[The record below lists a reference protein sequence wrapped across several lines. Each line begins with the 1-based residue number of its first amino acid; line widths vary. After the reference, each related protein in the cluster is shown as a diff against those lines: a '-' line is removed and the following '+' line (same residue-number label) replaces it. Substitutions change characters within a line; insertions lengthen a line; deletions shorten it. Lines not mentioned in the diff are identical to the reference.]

1 MLITRDFITTRN
13 WAFDSAGFTSRKQ
26 SFRSL
31 DNGGAEI
38 NLDIPGINPDDID
51 VEVAPELLN
60 ISSKGKVLRSYELA
74 ETVDVDAITANAE
87 FGVLKI
93 QVPVKAKDAPR
104 KIPVP
109 FKGRRTPTP
118 FKGHGLLRTACL
130 PVSPPERNSGHSR
143 RRYGLFATGV
153 EPVLFDSISNALPLS
168 NACVYRRCECP

>member
-51 VEVAPELLN
+51 VEVAPELLT

-74 ETVDVDAITANAE
+74 ETVDADAITANAE

-104 KIPVP
+104 KIPVL
-109 FKGRRTPTP
+109 KGG
-118 FKGHGLLRTACL
+118 FE
-130 PVSPPERNSGHSR
+130 PPCSLKSVG
-143 RRYGLFATGV
+143 F
-153 EPVLFDSISNALPLS
+153 
-168 NACVYRRCECP
+168 